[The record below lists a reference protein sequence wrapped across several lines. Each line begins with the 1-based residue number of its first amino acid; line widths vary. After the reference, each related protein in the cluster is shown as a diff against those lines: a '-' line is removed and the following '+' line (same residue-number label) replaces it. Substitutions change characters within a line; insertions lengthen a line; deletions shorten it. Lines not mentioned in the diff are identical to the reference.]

1 VKSEH
6 GLGNDEHRV
15 MTKSLWQIEDTDR
28 LDELSGFVTHFLR
41 GRGRL
46 LDQGSVP
53 LRHIVRSPMT

>member
-1 VKSEH
+1 
-6 GLGNDEHRV
+6 

-46 LDQGSVP
+46 HDQGSVP
-53 LRHIVRSPMT
+53 LRHIAQAPMT